1 MAGSRRKE
9 STEDLGTDAQN
20 VRVAT
25 AKKGKPAVADALQP
39 DRQRRADE
47 QQRAVRALIRV
58 ARDQGFVTHA
68 QINDHLPGDL
78 AQPSVLDDVSRTFL
92 EMGVAVYE
100 QVPDTETLLLG
111 DAVPVVALDDQ
122 SEEDAE
128 VALSTVDAEFGRTTD
143 PVRMYMREMGAKQLL
158 TRAAEVKIAQR
169 IEESINEMIQAIA
182 ACPPTISMILASA
195 RQVAENELGI
205 DELIDGI
212 DDQTMPSEIDKPE
225 RADDER
231 DPEAEDEANRLRLT
245 QLKDDALA
253 LFARVEECVDQLREA
268 GATGVPGAHDIIRKE
283 LARVRFTTRTV
294 DRACNDIQ
302 QRLAHVRQIE
312 RRICG
317 IAIDRCGMP
326 REQFIASFPGHETD
340 LDWTAKTAATS
351 RDYGASL
358 ERSLPAIQAEQCRLI
373 DLERH
378 AAMPVQRLKQI
389 GRQLLAAE
397 SRMRHAKN
405 EMIEANL
412 RLVISIAKKYVN
424 RGVHFLDLV
433 QEGNIG
439 LMKAVDKFEY
449 RRGWKFST
457 YATWWV
463 RQAVTRAVAD
473 QARTIRV
480 PVHMVETINKLN
492 RISSEILQQTGKPA
506 QPAVLAERME
516 LPEARIGS
524 IQKMAMR
531 LISLETPANDD
542 ADATLGDLIEDS
554 NAESPLDAVV
564 RASLRVAID
573 DALSALTPREARV
586 LRMRFGIDM
595 LSEFTLGEL
604 GTHLGVSRERI
615 RQIESQAIRKL
626 MHPRRADKL
635 RSFLDH

>member
-1 MAGSRRKE
+1 MAGSRRNE
-9 STEDLGTDAQN
+9 ASEDMPSDARS
-20 VRVAT
+20 VRIAT
-25 AKKGKPAVADALQP
+25 ARKGKSAADAPQL
-39 DRQRRADE
+39 DRQRRAEE
-47 QQRAVRALIRV
+47 QQRAIRALIRV
-58 ARDQGFVTHA
+58 AKDQGFVTHA
-68 QINDHLPGDL
+68 QINDHVPHGL
-78 AQPSVLDDVSRTFL
+78 AQPTVLEDISRTFL

-100 QVPDTETLLLG
+100 QVPDTETLLLD
-111 DAVPVVALDDQ
+111 DAPPAVALDDQ
-122 SEEDAE
+122 TEEDAE
-128 VALSTVDAEFGRTTD
+128 VALSTVDAEYGRTTD

-158 TRAAEVKIAQR
+158 TRAAEIQIARR
-169 IEESINEMIQAIA
+169 IEASINEMIQAIA

-195 RQVAENELGI
+195 QQVAEDKLGI

-212 DDQTMPSEIDKPE
+212 DDASTPTEVDNSARGDGES
-225 RADDER
+225 
-231 DPEAEDEANRLRLT
+231 DPEADDEANRLRLM
-245 QLKDDALA
+245 QLKHDALA
-253 LFARVEECVDQLREA
+253 LFARVGHCVDELREA
-268 GATGVPGAHDIIRKE
+268 GAGDVQNAHDTIRNE
-283 LARVRFTTRTV
+283 LARVRFTARTV
-294 DRACNDIQ
+294 ERACNDIQ

-317 IAIDRCGMP
+317 IVIDRCGMP

-340 LDWTAKTAATS
+340 LDWTTKTALKS
-351 RDYGASL
+351 HDFGASL
-358 ERSLPAIQAEQCRLI
+358 ERSLPAIQAEQRHLI
-373 DLERH
+373 ELEQQ
-378 AAMPVQRLKQI
+378 AAMQIQRLKQI

-412 RLVISIAKKYVN
+412 RLVISIAKKYMN

-506 QPAVLAERME
+506 LPAVLAERMA

-564 RASLRVAID
+564 RASLRAAID
-573 DALSALTPREARV
+573 DALNALSPREARV

-595 LSEFTLGEL
+595 LNEFTLGEL

>member
-1 MAGSRRKE
+1 MAGSRRNQVSE
-9 STEDLGTDAQN
+9 VHHPDAQG
-20 VRVAT
+20 V
-25 AKKGKPAVADALQP
+25 VADAVQS

-68 QINDHLPGDL
+68 QINDHLPDDV
-78 AQPSVLDDVSRTFL
+78 AQPTVLEDISRTFL
-92 EMGVAVYE
+92 EMGVTVYE
-100 QVPDTETLLLG
+100 QVPDTETLLLD
-111 DAVPVVALDDQ
+111 DALPAVTLDDQ
-122 SEEDAE
+122 TEEDAE
-128 VALSTVDAEFGRTTD
+128 VALSTVDAEYGRTTD

-158 TRAAEVKIAQR
+158 TRAAEVQIARR

-195 RQVAENELGI
+195 GQVAEDKLGI

-212 DDQTMPSEIDKPE
+212 DDASMPADLDKPG
-225 RADDER
+225 RADGES
-231 DPEAEDEANRLRLT
+231 DPEAEDEANRLRLM
-245 QLKDDALA
+245 QLRHDALD
-253 LFARVEECVDQLREA
+253 LFTRVGQCVDQLREA
-268 GATGVPGAHDIIRKE
+268 GADDVPAAHETIRHE
-283 LARVRFTTRTV
+283 LARVRFTARTV
-294 DRACNDIQ
+294 ERACNDIQ

-312 RRICG
+312 RRISG
-317 IAIDRCGMP
+317 IVIDRCGMP
-326 REQFIASFPGHETD
+326 REQFIASFPGNETD
-340 LDWTAKTAATS
+340 LDWTANTAAKS
-351 RDYGASL
+351 RDYGPSL
-358 ERSLPAIQAEQCRLI
+358 ERSLPAIQAEQMRLL
-373 DLERH
+373 DLERQ
-378 AAMPVQRLKQI
+378 AAMPIQRLKHI
-389 GRQLLAAE
+389 GRKLLAAE

-412 RLVISIAKKYVN
+412 RLVISIAKKYMN

-506 QPAVLAERME
+506 LPAVLAERME

-564 RASLRVAID
+564 GASLRAAID
-573 DALSALTPREARV
+573 DALNALSPREARV

-595 LSEFTLGEL
+595 LNEFTLGEL
-604 GTHLGVSRERI
+604 GTHLGVSRERV